1 MIKQKLLNSFK
12 NKEYSTLDE
21 LVIVAAQII
30 PHIASEQKRYR
41 VSVYPD
47 ERTVRYYINEG
58 LVDKPYEVSES
69 SSRFTYR
76 HLLQILIIKHLQAQY
91 LSLNKIKDMIKDME
105 EERMEELIISGQN
118 GYSEYSRLVSPMDR
132 KQKFLNENKIEAIF
146 REKVSFKKVKEELKV
161 SQEWL
166 RVVVKEGVE
175 LNIRTDIIKGSRED
189 KEEFLEKIAARLRIY
204 LDTEKNR

>member
-1 MIKQKLLNSFK
+1 
-12 NKEYSTLDE
+12 
-21 LVIVAAQII
+21 
-30 PHIASEQKRYR
+30 
-41 VSVYPD
+41 
-47 ERTVRYYINEG
+47 
-58 LVDKPYEVSES
+58 
-69 SSRFTYR
+69 
-76 HLLQILIIKHLQAQY
+76 
-91 LSLNKIKDMIKDME
+91 MIKDME

-161 SQEWL
+161 SQKWL